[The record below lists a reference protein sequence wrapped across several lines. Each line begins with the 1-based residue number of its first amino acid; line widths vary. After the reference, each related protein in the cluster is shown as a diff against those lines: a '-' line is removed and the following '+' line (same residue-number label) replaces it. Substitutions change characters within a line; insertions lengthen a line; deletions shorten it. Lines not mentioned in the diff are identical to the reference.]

1 MLDVLKR
8 SSSIP
13 QNLVFPTSGENRDT
27 KMLVQLQEFRR
38 WSRENRSHQRWLVPC
53 RLAQRDA
60 QRKHP
65 AESCLCEHSQ
75 RDHSRCLPR
84 PPALPPQNS
93 FLPRLCFIPLLVKKS
108 FSHTR
113 HAAFSLPRTLGAVRP
128 TDFFPTREAYGVSS
142 GESQT
147 PKARRGTEWPLAL
160 VALLVDKGLISK
172 RESVQ
177 SRGEA

>member
-1 MLDVLKR
+1 MLDALKR

-13 QNLVFPTSGENRDT
+13 QNLVFPTSGENRDA

-65 AESCLCEHSQ
+65 AESCLWEHSQ
-75 RDHSRCLPR
+75 RDCSRCLPR

-93 FLPRLCFIPLLVKKS
+93 LLPGLCLIPLLVKKS
-108 FSHTR
+108 FSHTSGFLTASDTR
-113 HAAFSLPRTLGAVRP
+113 SRQTHGPLPHAGGLWRVLGRKP
-128 TDFFPTREAYGVSS
+128 DPNTEGEAWHG
-142 GESQT
+142 
-147 PKARRGTEWPLAL
+147 
-160 VALLVDKGLISK
+160 VALCPGGRSC
-172 RESVQ
+172 
-177 SRGEA
+177 